1 MILLTIGT
9 QLPFD
14 RLVQALDEIT
24 PLLRHEV
31 FGQIG
36 QSEYTP
42 VNMQWSAFLGADEF
56 DVRFRAASVV
66 VSHAGIG
73 TILSAQKY
81 RKPLI
86 IVPRLARYGEHRN
99 DHQLATANQVREKR
113 GVYVAED
120 VDALPG
126 LLGRDDLEPA
136 GDDDE
141 LPGRMMFVNNLRGYV
156 AGWQ

>member
-1 MILLTIGT
+1 MIFLTTGT

-14 RLVQALDEIT
+14 RLVQALDDVA
-24 PLLRHEV
+24 PLLRREV

-36 QSEYTP
+36 QSGYTP
-42 VNMQWSAFLGADEF
+42 LNMAWSVFLTPPEF
-56 DVRFRAASVV
+56 DAKFRAATVV

-81 RKPLI
+81 RKPLV

-99 DHQLATANQVREKR
+99 DHQLATANQVRDKK
-113 GVYVAED
+113 GVYVTDD

-126 LLGRDDLEPA
+126 LLSRTDLEPA

-141 LPGRMMFVNNLRGYV
+141 LPGRMMFVRNLRGYI
-156 AGWQ
+156 ADWQ